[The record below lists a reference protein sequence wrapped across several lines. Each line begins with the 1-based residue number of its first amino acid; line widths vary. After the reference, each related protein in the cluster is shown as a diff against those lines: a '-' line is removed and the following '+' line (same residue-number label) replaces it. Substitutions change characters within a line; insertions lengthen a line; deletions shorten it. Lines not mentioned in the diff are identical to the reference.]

1 MSGRGAATAM
11 AKKQAISQ
19 SQKASLVFPVGRV
32 ARLLRK
38 GRYSERVAATAP
50 VYVAAVL
57 EYLAAEVL
65 ELAGHVCCE
74 SKKRKIM
81 PRHIYLATQNDPE
94 LGKLLEGVTITRGGV
109 VPYIHAQLL
118 PLARCVGQ
126 LKSSL

>member
-1 MSGRGAATAM
+1 MSGRGSVIAT
-11 AKKQAISQ
+11 AKKQAVSR
-19 SQKASLVFPVGRV
+19 SHKASLVFPVGRV
-32 ARLLRK
+32 ACLLRK
-38 GRYSERVAATAP
+38 GRYSERVSATAP

-65 ELAGHVCCE
+65 ELAGHVCRE
-74 SKKRKIM
+74 SRKKKIM

-109 VPYIHAQLL
+109 VPHIHTQLL

-126 LKSSL
+126 LKQSL